1 MSTYDSLNELTGDA
15 NPLEEKPSTFVD
27 MLNFGFCG
35 FQSPDD
41 AGAPSLPFDL
51 GVGFCA
57 RDDDDDDALFAG
69 AWESSMRLPG
79 LPPRAEVRAERP
91 GGGHDDAS
99 EDPRGEPP
107 DFEGVAPHSPRAE
120 RGVEIPLDQQLKA
133 ADDARS
139 AFKGRNK
146 YMAACA
152 ALLPLQD
159 KLDEGRFKTAVDAGA
174 HHLGPN
180 FLCDFRDPKGR
191 TILWHAV
198 NLNDDLAIAQLLYK
212 GAGASLNR
220 RRGPAKYDC
229 ITLAVQRQRPLLADT
244 LLTNASML
252 QQRKN
257 GKYLLPTLSDLG
269 SADTRAESH
278 RYSSNYEDFK
288 RVDNLK
294 QRKSMVDDVS
304 YLCCECGDRDEHDDG
319 HQFHRDSLVDDE
331 VAPPSSH

>member
-27 MLNFGFCG
+27 MLSFGFCG

-69 AWESSMRLPG
+69 AWESSTRLPG

-120 RGVEIPLDQQLKA
+120 RGVEIPLDQRLKA

-229 ITLAVQRQRPLLADT
+229 ASRGVVVRPTAADP
-244 LLTNASML
+244 
-252 QQRKN
+252 R
-257 GKYLLPTLSDLG
+257 G
-269 SADTRAESH
+269 
-278 RYSSNYEDFK
+278 
-288 RVDNLK
+288 
-294 QRKSMVDDVS
+294 
-304 YLCCECGDRDEHDDG
+304 
-319 HQFHRDSLVDDE
+319 
-331 VAPPSSH
+331 PPSQASRSPSSASGRSSRTRS

>member
-27 MLNFGFCG
+27 MLSFGFCG

-57 RDDDDDDALFAG
+57 RDDDDDALFAG

-120 RGVEIPLDQQLKA
+120 RGVEIPLDQRLKA

-152 ALLPLQD
+152 VCFP
-159 KLDEGRFKTAVDAGA
+159 
-174 HHLGPN
+174 
-180 FLCDFRDPKGR
+180 CR
-191 TILWHAV
+191 T
-198 NLNDDLAIAQLLYK
+198 
-212 GAGASLNR
+212 S
-220 RRGPAKYDC
+220 
-229 ITLAVQRQRPLLADT
+229 
-244 LLTNASML
+244 S
-252 QQRKN
+252 
-257 GKYLLPTLSDLG
+257 
-269 SADTRAESH
+269 TRAAS
-278 RYSSNYEDFK
+278 RRPSTRARTTSGPTSSATSGTP
-288 RVDNLK
+288 RAA
-294 QRKSMVDDVS
+294 R
-304 YLCCECGDRDEHDDG
+304 
-319 HQFHRDSLVDDE
+319 
-331 VAPPSSH
+331 SSGTR